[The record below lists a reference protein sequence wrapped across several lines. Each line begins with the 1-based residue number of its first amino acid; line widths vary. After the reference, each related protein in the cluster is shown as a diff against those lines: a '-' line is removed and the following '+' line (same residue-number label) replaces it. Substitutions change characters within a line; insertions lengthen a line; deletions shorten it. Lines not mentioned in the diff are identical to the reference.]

1 MFECSSFFLWEEKAW
16 RLFAKPQGPTLCFCA
31 EGNNTFK
38 GKRCESVY
46 EIDIEYVIL
55 KADISVDYVT
65 SPSALTGDANI
76 PEPLDVDET
85 YASVHIFLKVPADC
99 YLPSSDD
106 LR

>member
-1 MFECSSFFLWEEKAW
+1 MFECSSFFLWEEK
-16 RLFAKPQGPTLCFCA
+16 A

-76 PEPLDVDET
+76 PKPLDVDET